1 MKSINKNI
9 AVGLMLATGLGSC
22 VVGKKYEPANTEI
35 PGQYRTGI
43 AVTADSVQLPWRTFF
58 NEPQLVSLIEKALER
73 NNDIAIA
80 LKNVEQL
87 DLAVREAKLG
97 LLPTLNLN
105 AGASRAFLSKNS
117 LNGSLSEQFVG
128 TSYMDN
134 YDASLQ
140 LSWEADIWGKVKMQ
154 KEAAIANYFGQKEN
168 LTALKTRIISQ
179 VAQSYYNLI
188 SLDEQLK
195 IARQNIALSDSTLD
209 MMKLQYNA
217 GQINSLAL
225 SQAAAQKKTAELLV
239 PLAKQNIAVQENALS
254 ILCGNY
260 PDSIT
265 RAGTLATVKPNTAFA
280 SAVPAQLLSRR
291 PDVKAAE
298 YVVVNANA
306 RTGLS
311 KAAMYPAFSLTPQ
324 IGANSFKFNRW
335 FDLPG
340 SMARTV
346 AINLTQPI
354 FQKRALKTAYET
366 AVVEQEKAVIQFKQ
380 TVLTAVGEVSDA
392 MAKSNGAAERK
403 ILVEEKT
410 ALLNKATDDAMKLYK
425 SGMATYLEVI
435 TAQNNR
441 LQNDLEAI
449 TIQLEQ
455 LNAVTDLYRA
465 LGGGVN

>member
-9 AVGLMLATGLGSC
+9 VVGLMLATSLGSC
-22 VVGKKYEPANTEI
+22 VVGKKYTRTDLETPAQFRTEF
-35 PGQYRTGI
+35 
-43 AVTADSVQLPWRTFF
+43 ALTADSVQLPWRTFF

-73 NNDIAIA
+73 NNEIGIA
-80 LKNVEQL
+80 LKNMEQL
-87 DLAVREAKLG
+87 DLAVKQAKLG
-97 LLPTLNLN
+97 LLPSLDLTV
-105 AGASRAFLSKNS
+105 GASRAFLSKNS

-134 YDASLQ
+134 YDATLQ
-140 LSWEADIWGKVKMQ
+140 LTWEADIWGKVKMQ

-168 LTALKTRIISQ
+168 LSALKTRIISQ
-179 VAQSYYNLI
+179 VAQAYYNLI

-195 IARQNIALSDSTLD
+195 IANRNIALSDSTLT

-225 SQAAAQKKTAELLV
+225 GQAEAQKKTAELLV
-239 PLAKQNIAVQENALS
+239 PLALQNIAVQENALS
-254 ILCGNY
+254 ILCGSY
-260 PDSIT
+260 PDSIS
-265 RAGTLATVKPNTAFA
+265 REGGLASVKPNTQLA

-291 PDVKAAE
+291 PDLKAAE
-298 YVVVNANA
+298 YMVMNANA
-306 RTGLS
+306 RTGLA
-311 KAAMYPAFSLTPQ
+311 KAAMYPAFSLSPQ
-324 IGANSFKFNRW
+324 IGSNSFKFNKW

-340 SMARTV
+340 SMAKTV
-346 AINLTQPI
+346 AINLTQPV
-354 FQKRALKTAYET
+354 FQKKALRTAYET
-366 AVVEQEKAVIQFKQ
+366 AAIEQQKAVIQFKQ
-380 TVLTAVGEVSDA
+380 TLLTAVGEVSDA
-392 MAKSNGAAERK
+392 MARSKGASERK
-403 ILVEEKT
+403 LLAQDRT
-410 ALLNKATDDAMKLYK
+410 ALLNKATDDANKLYK

>member
-22 VVGKKYEPANTEI
+22 VVGKKYEAANTEI

-80 LKNVEQL
+80 LKNLEQL